1 MSETNFSISYKWEAT
16 DSWEI
21 DVKDLAWSLFS
32 LWELI
37 DEVNKNINWKESQ
50 ISLRVKAFSKW
61 SFVSGLS
68 LLQVITDATIITACI
83 NAQDLLNLIFWE
95 YWLIYFWKMIKGQ
108 SIVKSKDTSNWN
120 VDITLADQ
128 SVISNMP
135 KRIFNLFGKVS
146 ITNNI
151 TNIVAPLSKE
161 WIDEI
166 KVIREWEEINSIAKQ
181 EYFESMTKLDAEKE
195 IEEEIWETESIMF
208 LSFDVIVLESNSKW
222 KFMHWDQKI
231 VADITDPIFLWSVQN
246 KSLAFKAGDFIKAR
260 VKIKTTRWVN
270 NILKNTY
277 TIEEVQEFNSS
288 PFQPWLFT
296 K

>member
-1 MSETNFSISYKWEAT
+1 MSEVNFSVSYRGSAT

-50 ISLRVKAFSKW
+50 ISLRVKAFWKW
-61 SFVSGLS
+61 SFISDLS
-68 LLQVITDATIITACI
+68 LLQVITDATIVTACI
-83 NAQDLLNLIFWE
+83 NAQDLLNLVFWE
-95 YWLIYFWKMIKGQ
+95 YWLIYFWKIIKGQ
-108 SIVKSKDTSNWN
+108 PIVESEDSSNWN
-120 VDITLADQ
+120 VNVTLADQ
-128 SVISNMP
+128 SVIANMP

-146 ITNNI
+146 ITHNI

-166 KVIREWEEINSIAKQ
+166 KIISEWAEMNSIEKQ
-181 EYFESMTKLDAEKE
+181 EYFESMIKWGTETE
-195 IEEEIWETESIMF
+195 TEEEIWETESVMF
-208 LSFDVIVLESNSKW
+208 LSFDVIVLGSNSKW
-222 KFMHWDQKI
+222 KFMYWDQKI
-231 VADITDPIFLWSVQN
+231 VADIADPIFLWSVQN
-246 KSLAFKAGDFIKAR
+246 KTLAFKSGDFIQAR
-260 VKIKTTRWVN
+260 VKTKTTKWVN

-277 TIEEVQEFNSS
+277 TIEEVLEFNSS
-288 PFQPWLFT
+288 PFQPWLF

>member
-1 MSETNFSISYKWEAT
+1 MSETNFSISYKWPAT

-37 DEVNKNINWKESQ
+37 DVINKNINWKESQ

-61 SFVSGLS
+61 SFVSDLS

-83 NAQDLLNLIFWE
+83 NAQDLLNLVFWE

-108 SIVKSKDTSNWN
+108 TIVKSEDSSNWN

-181 EYFESMTKLDAEKE
+181 EYLESMTKLDAETG

-246 KSLAFKAGDFIKAR
+246 KSLAFKSGDFIKAR

-270 NILKNTY
+270 NVLKNIY
-277 TIEEVQEFNSS
+277 TIEEVLEFNSS

>member
-1 MSETNFSISYKWEAT
+1 MSETNFSISYKWQAT

-37 DEVNKNINWKESQ
+37 DEINKNINWKESQ

-61 SFVSGLS
+61 SFVSDLS

-83 NAQDLLNLIFWE
+83 NAQDLLNLVFWE

-108 SIVKSKDTSNWN
+108 TIVKSEDSSNWN

-181 EYFESMTKLDAEKE
+181 EYFESMTKLDAETG

-270 NILKNTY
+270 NVLKNIY
-277 TIEEVQEFNSS
+277 TIEEVLEFNSS